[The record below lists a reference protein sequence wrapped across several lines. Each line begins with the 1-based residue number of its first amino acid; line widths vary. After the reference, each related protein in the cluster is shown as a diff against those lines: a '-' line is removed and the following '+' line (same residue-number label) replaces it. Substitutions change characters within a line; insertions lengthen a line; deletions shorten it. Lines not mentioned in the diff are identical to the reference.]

1 MANAKRGSQPNIR
14 RTKITEVKTWINK
27 TWIYG
32 NIQTQWKEIHRNFDV
47 ISKMR
52 SSSCFLRMDLEREM
66 SKGKVE
72 ISFKIYLNKEEF
84 PCGKELLLDVFL
96 KSLLKLS

>member
-14 RTKITEVKTWINK
+14 RTEITEVK

-72 ISFKIYLNKEEF
+72 ISFNIYLNKEEF
-84 PCGKELLLDVFL
+84 PCGKEVLLDVFRIL